1 MVRIKRGNIAK
12 IRRNKF
18 LKFAKSFTGAHSQVF
33 RVAKTQVMKALLYS
47 YVGRKNRKRF
57 FRKLW
62 ICRINGFLS
71 TMCPSIKFNSFK
83 WLLTNCY
90 SIDINLKMMSK
101 IIIEDPN
108 GVLNIISLL

>member
-1 MVRIKRGNIAK
+1 MVRIKRGKIAR

-18 LKFAKSFTGAHSQVF
+18 LKIAKSFIGAHSQIF
-33 RVAKTQVMKALLYS
+33 RVAKTQVMKALFYS

-71 TMCPSIKFNSFK
+71 IGCPAIKFNNFK
-83 WLLTNCY
+83 WLLTRSY
-90 SIDINLKMMSK
+90 SIDINFKMIST
-101 IIIEDPN
+101 IIIEDTTAI
-108 GVLNIISLL
+108 LNLLF